1 MSQHPNAKLTPKGR
15 ETLVS
20 RIGSGLGVAEA
31 ARQMGVVSRQTAS
44 KWLARARRGEG
55 LADRSSRPR
64 RLARLTPPRGRGAR
78 LRGPQ
83 GHAAGAARPGGR
95 DGRAG
100 PHVRPDRRQAQPA
113 PPGRHRPRHGRGAAA
128 RPRDGRA
135 LRARAPRG
143 ARPRRRQEGGA
154 HTRRRRPQGPRAR
167 LRLPGRGQALV
178 PARGGRRQQ
187 PRRLRRA
194 AARREEGH
202 GLRLHVPSA
211 RVLRGAGRLRG
222 AGHDRQRAGLPLR
235 GLQRA
240 AGGPGRQAQVHPPL
254 QPPAERQGGA
264 HEPHAGAGVAV
275 RPRMGERRGRG
286 PPPSPPS
293 WSTTIGTV
301 RTARAGACPRCHASS
316 A

>member
-20 RIGSGLGVAEA
+20 RIGSGLGVAPA
-31 ARQMGVVSRQTAS
+31 APQLGVSRQTAS

-154 HTRRRRPQGPRAR
+154 HTRRRRPQGPRAGPGSR
-167 LRLPGRGQALV
+167 ACTWRSTTTAASPTPSCRPTRGRARPAASCPGRSRST
-178 PARGGRRQQ
+178 RGW
-187 PRRLRRA
+187 A
-194 AARREEGH
+194 
-202 GLRLHVPSA
+202 
-211 RVLRGAGRLRG
+211 
-222 AGHDRQRAGLPLR
+222 
-235 GLQRA
+235 
-240 AGGPGRQAQVHPPL
+240 
-254 QPPAERQGGA
+254 
-264 HEPHAGAGVAV
+264 
-275 RPRMGERRGRG
+275 
-286 PPPSPPS
+286 SP
-293 WSTTIGTV
+293 WSG
-301 RTARAGACPRCHASS
+301 S
-316 A
+316 

>member
-31 ARQMGVVSRQTAS
+31 ARQMGVSRQTAS

-167 LRLPGRGQALV
+167 LRLPGRGRALV

-187 PRRLRRA
+187 PHRLRRA
-194 AARREEGH
+194 AARREERH
-202 GLRLHVPSA
+202 GLRLHVPGA

>member
-1 MSQHPNAKLTPKGR
+1 MSQHPNANLTPKGR

-20 RIGSGLGVAEA
+20 RIGSGLGVAET
-31 ARQMGVVSRQTAS
+31 ARQMGVSRQTAS

-167 LRLPGRGQALV
+167 LRLPGRGRALV

-187 PRRLRRA
+187 PHRLRRA
-194 AARREEGH
+194 AARREERH
-202 GLRLHVPSA
+202 GLRLHVPGA

>member
-31 ARQMGVVSRQTAS
+31 ARQMGVSRQTAS

-128 RPRDGRA
+128 RPRAGRA

-154 HTRRRRPQGPRAR
+154 HTRRRRPQSPRAR
-167 LRLPGRGQALV
+167 LRLPGRGRALV

-202 GLRLHVPSA
+202 GLRLHVPGA

>member
-31 ARQMGVVSRQTAS
+31 ARQMGVSRQTAS

-167 LRLPGRGQALV
+167 LRLPGRGRALV

-202 GLRLHVPSA
+202 GLRLHVPGA

-264 HEPHAGAGVAV
+264 HEPHAGAEVAV

-316 A
+316 T

>member
-1 MSQHPNAKLTPKGR
+1 MPQHPNAKLTPKGR

-31 ARQMGVVSRQTAS
+31 ARQMGVSRQTAS

-154 HTRRRRPQGPRAR
+154 HTRRRRPQGPRAW
-167 LRLPGRGQALV
+167 LRLPGRGRALV

-187 PRRLRRA
+187 PRRLRRT

-202 GLRLHVPSA
+202 GLRLHVPGA

-222 AGHDRQRAGLPLR
+222 VGHDRQRAGLPLR

>member
-31 ARQMGVVSRQTAS
+31 ARQMGVSRQTAS

-167 LRLPGRGQALV
+167 LRLPGRGRALV
-178 PARGGRRQQ
+178 PTRGGRRQQ

-202 GLRLHVPSA
+202 GLRLHVPGA

>member
-31 ARQMGVVSRQTAS
+31 ARQMGVSRQTAS

-167 LRLPGRGQALV
+167 LRLPGRGRALV

-202 GLRLHVPSA
+202 GLRLHVPGA

-286 PPPSPPS
+286 PPPSSPS